1 MYNIKTTAFVFS
13 TIIYILAFSYSH
25 YWDSNY
31 DIFEQPYIKYVL
43 AMPMIIFFIYF
54 LFSGSLINPD
64 DRVGRFS
71 GTNIFMSTYMSLM
84 IVGISFVAI
93 IMVPIIFALIFG
105 PLSSLLG
112 FDLMSTHT
120 KISLLTVTPV

>member
-1 MYNIKTTAFVFS
+1 MNNIKSAAFVFS

-71 GTNIFMSTYMSLM
+71 GTNIFMSSYMSLM

-93 IMVPIIFALIFG
+93 IMVPIIFAFVAIIFKG
-105 PLSSLLG
+105 LLAFLG
-112 FDLMSTHT
+112 
-120 KISLLTVTPV
+120 IQGI

>member
-1 MYNIKTTAFVFS
+1 MWKLCGEKIRMNNIKSAAFVFS

-54 LFSGSLINPD
+54 LFSGSLINSD

-93 IMVPIIFALIFG
+93 IMVPIIFALVAIIFKG
-105 PLSSLLG
+105 LLALLG
-112 FDLMSTHT
+112 
-120 KISLLTVTPV
+120 IQRI